1 MYHEWVNKRF
11 INETQN
17 ENYRESYLVV
27 QKVNDENRN
36 YLLKMLMENCWA
48 VQKTNIIY

>member
-1 MYHEWVNKRF
+1 MYHEWVNKRCV
-11 INETQN
+11 NETHN

-36 YLLKMLMENCWA
+36 SFLKMLMENILLGCPE
-48 VQKTNIIY
+48 N